1 MSCLNIQGKT
11 VKVTNLDKVFWP
23 ETGTTKGQLLEY
35 YIKIAPRLLPCLWG
49 RLVSVQRFPNG
60 VGEKGFYQKNCP
72 DNAPPW
78 VNTFTVERQKGKKTN
93 YVLVDSL
100 ATLVWLA
107 NLGAIEF
114 HPWLSS
120 IPTLDNP
127 DYAVFD
133 LDPMEKYGMDEVRQV
148 ALGIR
153 DLLRK
158 LNLVGCVKTSG
169 STGLQIFVPLVPI
182 YSFQQVRDFV
192 FACCAVIHNQFPAGP
207 PWKEARKEKGKI
219 YLDYMQN
226 ANRHSLGLQPSPRP
240 SADMAPCAGKIS
252 MRRWCGGILCNP
264 LNNQKPA
271 SWVESCLCSAWS
283 RLCPLAGDA
292 II

>member
-1 MSCLNIQGKT
+1 
-11 VKVTNLDKVFWP
+11 
-23 ETGTTKGQLLEY
+23 
-35 YIKIAPRLLPCLWG
+35 
-49 RLVSVQRFPNG
+49 
-60 VGEKGFYQKNCP
+60 
-72 DNAPPW
+72 
-78 VNTFTVERQKGKKTN
+78 KTN

-192 FACCAVIHNQFPAGP
+192 FACCAVIHNQFPR
-207 PWKEARKEKGKI
+207 WTTLERSVKKRKGKI

-226 ANRHSLGLQPSPRP
+226 AREQTIVSAFSLRP
-240 SADMAPCAGKIS
+240 GPLPTYSAPL
-252 MRRWCGGILCNP
+252 RWEDL
-264 LNNQKPA
+264 
-271 SWVESCLCSAWS
+271 
-283 RLCPLAGDA
+283 
-292 II
+292 